1 MNTTPKEKTMTRPEP
16 CRVCGQPTTPADAE
30 GPLCLR
36 CAIRKAEPG
45 IRLTR
50 RLGGAVPWVWM
61 IGLVA

>member
-16 CRVCGQPTTPADAE
+16 CRVCGEPTTRPTPK

-45 IRLTR
+45 ITLDTKTGR
-50 RLGGAVPWVWM
+50 AV
-61 IGLVA
+61 